1 MKVVA
6 EEQPVETVIEKAY
19 FHIENGGLTLSIV
32 EIKPAG
38 NGYANEYRFRHELS
52 MHGQSVESSFP
63 LGSSNIVGWMNMALQ
78 RVSMKVA
85 GIHQEE
91 GRHIPYDAP
100 EIKVQNGVSVEKTA
114 SLLRIVA
121 QFQRDATEFP
131 TQEALQKYMKDHPG
145 ADPKNHSVKKDEKG
159 NAHEKPKGTLE
170 ERAKAHGETKEEEK
184 KEEKQEHEYIGW
196 GALIKQNMKE
206 KTIDRVKAMWKGGS
220 AAAKAFPVV
229 MKYIKTEAPKIV
241 RDFLDKP
248 EAGRR
253 ILAGAHDV
261 LSKIGKTT
269 VEAVG
274 DTFKRESHEFAEAAD
289 GIMQAFKGKPM
300 NRAQKNAVMGS
311 CWDATVLL
319 VGTCLGAGMAHGA
332 AAGAKAGITKF
343 VSGFAQKVAM
353 NALVDELDDINIK
366 DDLTELGE
374 GLHHLYHFA
383 KGVHEVSHAVTA
395 AGKPKADDKA
405 IVTSFLM
412 QLVDHTMKKLT
423 PDDLAE
429 IYSNVALDKTIE
441 KPKPKKDSKKA
452 WTITALGVEPSV

>member
-32 EIKPAG
+32 EIKPG
-38 NGYANEYRFRHELS
+38 SVGHTREYRFKHELS

-63 LGSSNIVGWMNMALQ
+63 LGNSNIVGWMNMALQ

-85 GIHQEE
+85 GLHHD
-91 GRHIPYDAP
+91 GGYDMFDAP
-100 EIKVQNGVSVEKTA
+100 EIQVQNGVQVEKTA

-131 TQEALQKYMKDHPG
+131 SQEALQKYMKDHPG
-145 ADPKNHSVKKDEKG
+145 ADPKNHSVKTDEKG

-170 ERAKAHGETKEEEK
+170 ERAKAHGESKKEEKEEEK
-184 KEEKQEHEYIGW
+184 EEHEYIGW
-196 GALIKQNMKE
+196 GALIKKNMKE
-206 KTIDRVKAMWKGGS
+206 KTIDRVKAMWKGGG
-220 AAAKAFPVV
+220 AAAKAFPIV
-229 MKYIKTEAPKIV
+229 MKYIKTEAPKAV

-248 EAGRR
+248 EVGRR
-253 ILAGAHDV
+253 ILMGAHDT
-261 LSKIGKTT
+261 LSHIGKQT

-274 DTFKRESHEFAEAAD
+274 ETFKRESHEFKEAYD
-289 GIMQAFKGKPM
+289 GIKAAYNGKPM
-300 NRAQKNAVMGS
+300 NETQKNAVMGC

-319 VGTCLGAGMAHGA
+319 VGTCLGVGMAHGA
-332 AAGAKAGITKF
+332 VAAAHAGITKF

-366 DDLTELGE
+366 DDLSELGE

-383 KGVHEVSHAVTA
+383 KGVHEVTA

-405 IVTSFLM
+405 VMTSFVM

-452 WTITALGVEPSV
+452 SAWTITPQGVVPSV

>member
-32 EIKPAG
+32 EIKPG
-38 NGYANEYRFRHELS
+38 GGGTPNEYRFKHELS

-85 GIHQEE
+85 GIHHD
-91 GRHIPYDAP
+91 GRNLLPFDAP
-100 EIKVQNGVSVEKTA
+100 DIQVQNGVEIEKTA

-121 QFQRDATEFP
+121 QFQRDATDFP
-131 TQEALQKYMKDHPG
+131 SQEALQKYMKDHPG
-145 ADPKNHSVKKDEKG
+145 ADPKNHSVKTDEKG
-159 NAHEKPKGTLE
+159 NTHEKPKGTLE
-170 ERAKAHGETKEEEK
+170 ERAKAHGESKKEEKEEEK
-184 KEEKQEHEYIGW
+184 EEHEYIGW
-196 GALIKQNMKE
+196 GALIKKSMKE
-206 KTIDRVKAMWKGGS
+206 KTLDRVKAMWKGGG

-229 MKYIKTEAPKIV
+229 MKYIKTEAPKVV

-248 EAGRR
+248 EVGRR
-253 ILAGAHDV
+253 ILMGAHDV
-261 LSKIGKTT
+261 LSKISKKTA
-269 VEAVG
+269 EAVG
-274 DTFKRESHEFAEAAD
+274 DTFKRESHEFKEAYD
-289 GIMQAFKGKPM
+289 GIKAAYNGKPM
-300 NRAQKNAVMGS
+300 NEAQKNAVMGC

-319 VGTCLGAGMAHGA
+319 VGTCLGVGMAHGA
-332 AAGAKAGITKF
+332 AAAAHAGITKF

-383 KGVHEVSHAVTA
+383 KGVHEVTA
-395 AGKPKADDKA
+395 AKKPEADDKA
-405 IVTSFLM
+405 VMTAFVM
-412 QLVDHTMKKLT
+412 QLVDRTMKKLT

-441 KPKPKKDSKKA
+441 KPKNSKKTAGA
-452 WTITALGVEPSV
+452 WTITSLGVVETV